1 MKWNSRNSRINIP
14 FIRLEP
20 FSSFQ
25 RWMLNMS
32 KQKMLIEYIIRDI
45 VRYIMQ
51 EKNVPVKEA
60 MRLFYNSQTF
70 EKLNDEETGLYF
82 ESSAY
87 VYDIYKTEEKFGKI
101 VQMEI

>member
-1 MKWNSRNSRINIP
+1 
-14 FIRLEP
+14 
-20 FSSFQ
+20 
-25 RWMLNMS
+25 MLNMS